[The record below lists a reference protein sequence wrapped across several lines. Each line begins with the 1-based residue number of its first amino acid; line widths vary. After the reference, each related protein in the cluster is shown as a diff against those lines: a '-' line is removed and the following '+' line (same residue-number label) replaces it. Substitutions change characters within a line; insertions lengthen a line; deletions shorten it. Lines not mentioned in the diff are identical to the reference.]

1 MPSLCVQE
9 FQPWYRPN
17 NKNVLNTHVH
27 LAAKPY
33 ALLTDTIANYGRQL
47 ECFSL
52 GIKLKHSFIE
62 FSYVAINFSLI
73 IHSHSL

>member
-1 MPSLCVQE
+1 MPSLCVRE
-9 FQPWYRPN
+9 FQPWYTPN
-17 NKNVLNTHVH
+17 NKNVLNSHVH

-33 ALLTDTIANYGRQL
+33 TILTDTIPNYGRQL

-52 GIKLKHSFIE
+52 GIKLKHSFE

-73 IHSHSL
+73 FHSHSL